1 LGVKGIALFLV
12 GSIAV
17 VSAGAAGADAAV
29 THRWVAALKGGGFLG
44 DVSGA
49 VILYP
54 SLSYRLHPRH
64 AIGLGAALEYW
75 KYAPEEYAVVV
86 KVEYR
91 ARPFEADPDIGVY
104 VRAGNAMRLPEGY
117 VFGVYTAAAGIGKE
131 YRVSDKLAFSFE
143 LGTRAII
150 AGIAAGVAWEGTL
163 GISN

>member
-12 GSIAV
+12 GSIV
-17 VSAGAAGADAAV
+17 VANAGAAEAEAVV

-44 DVSGA
+44 DVNGA

-54 SLSYRLHPRH
+54 SLSYKLHPRH
-64 AIGLGAALEYW
+64 ALGVGASLEYW
-75 KYAPEEYAVVV
+75 KDAPEEYAVVV

-91 ARPFEADPDIGVY
+91 ARPFQADPDVSVY
-104 VRAGNAMRLPEGY
+104 VNGGNAIRLPEGY

-131 YRVSDKLAFSFE
+131 YRVSDKLALSFD
-143 LGTRAII
+143 LGVRGII
-150 AGIAAGVAWEGTL
+150 AGPGAGVAWEGTF